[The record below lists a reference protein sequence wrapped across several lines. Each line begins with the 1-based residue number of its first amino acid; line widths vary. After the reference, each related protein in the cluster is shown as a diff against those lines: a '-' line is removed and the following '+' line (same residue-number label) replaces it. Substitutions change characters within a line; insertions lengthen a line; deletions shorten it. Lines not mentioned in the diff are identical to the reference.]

1 MKIWK
6 GIILLLLLVCSCR
19 QEEEYVADLP
29 TQEYLEG
36 ATAEI
41 SFSLQGG
48 ELATKALGE
57 GGELQNLYLAV
68 FGKNG
73 YLKEYVQAT
82 PVGPTEYEYTTQKI
96 DTEGNVVKDDEGNP
110 VLINHRVNSYTFT
123 ARLSLTESKRFVHL
137 IGNGPS
143 TLSFGWDSDVMANL
157 CCAAGTMGYWQILE
171 LPNGI
176 RAKRYLDPEG
186 PSSYVDE
193 NGQTVTKGDYID
205 NGGNKVTSK
214 DEYVPD
220 ESTLAAFKGPDVDGD
235 GKGDGIA
242 LIRNW
247 AKIEIQAEE
256 DSHFTPVSFAVVSA
270 PQYGTYA
277 PYFSKAGKGSFITD
291 YQDKSFLDLE
301 EEGYFGNLPA
311 DTPLSEKI
319 PEFTPVKK
327 ENGATNAVY
336 LYERPAPSAN
346 LGPSFVI
353 VYGYFDDP
361 EKGDGSGDSGN
372 YYYRVDLMETMPV
385 YDEDKETIKDWNS
398 SYYPIYRNFKYT
410 INIKKILSRGQDTPE
425 KAVTSAGSAD
435 VSADVT
441 TSSLQEISDGIGRLH
456 LSWMSYTH
464 ISEEA
469 DKDIDDL
476 FVYFSNNGKA
486 APGDIKVE
494 LLAAEDGGDDIIEKE
509 SLSLGEPQ
517 DYEGSAGWCPIHF
530 TIKAYTGRVAR
541 TQVIRVSGR
550 HATGRLYR
558 DVYITVQP
566 IQPLK
571 VECSS
576 PIIARVKNTRQVI
589 NFMIPDGLVSSM
601 FPLDFTLEA
610 EDMTLTPDQD
620 VPDNNLPVISGKSIS
635 NHEAYQGKQAF
646 QFRRTLSW
654 EEYRSLSQTRDANSR
669 VWRTVPCV
677 FRTNRNV
684 SATTV
689 WVYNKYFD
697 KGSVSFVHFDMKR
710 FNNLTFNEAIPFK
723 EGEPMSIS
731 FVLEQDEGRVY
742 PEDYPTIVIRAVG
755 LRRDMEKSPDILSGD
770 DDTYLYKPKVSD
782 PNVTLHFYTSAEG
795 GNISID
801 LAADEYDDGHLEPCH
816 FSHVGFVD
824 ALPLKSGNNKYSNVL
839 RGYINTQANKTVIF
853 AYRDDPLQPN
863 APVTVTT
870 KLGNTSNPGLAN
882 YGKNTPAFPW
892 TPIGPVRPNADPL
905 YHEIEFQTISTA
917 SFANI
922 ELTLS
927 APGYVTET
935 ITAGRWNSV
944 KNPNDVMNIMKV
956 DTPKN
961 IIPDGSTAGTLSGYW
976 KSVYQCGI
984 SFSPAVSVSGNYWEL
999 SSGSSYEL
1007 TLNNTANVEE
1017 LNQDKESSPLFLA
1030 RLSFEYK
1037 GGVDYVPDS
1046 FSPSMSSDDVTP
1058 YLGDKGQYIWNISG
1072 KQNSGTLTL
1081 TAPLD
1086 HSIIIKNM
1094 LVVDARNI
1102 VFYWNGEKE
1111 E

>member
-1 MKIWK
+1 MRLWR
-6 GIILLLLLVCSCR
+6 GFILLLLLVCSCR

-29 TQEYLEG
+29 TQEYPEG
-36 ATAEI
+36 ATVEV
-41 SFSLQGG
+41 SFSLRGE
-48 ELATKALGE
+48 ELATKTLGE
-57 GGELQNLYLAV
+57 GGTLDNLYLAV

-73 YLKEYVQAT
+73 YLKEYVKAT
-82 PVGPTEYEYTTQKI
+82 LVGPEDFTYQTQKI
-96 DTEGNVVKDDEGNP
+96 DASGKPVEDEEGNP
-110 VLINHRVNSYTFT
+110 VLVDHTVNRYAFK
-123 ARLSLTESKRFVHL
+123 ARLSLTESKRIIHL

-143 TLSFGWDSDVMANL
+143 TLSFGWDTDVMANL
-157 CCAAGTMGYWQILE
+157 CCKPGEMGYWQILE
-171 LPNGI
+171 LDNGI
-176 RAKRYLDPEG
+176 RAKRYLEG
-186 PSSYVDE
+186 PDYIDE
-193 NGQTVTKGDYID
+193 HEQKVTKGDYID
-205 NGGNKVTSK
+205 NDGNKVTTK
-214 DEYVPD
+214 NGYVPD
-220 ESTLAAFKGPDVDGD
+220 ESTLNAFSGPDGE
-235 GKGDGIA
+235 GLA

-247 AKIEIQAEE
+247 AKIELVAEE
-256 DSHFTPVSFAVVSA
+256 DSNFEPVSFAVVSV
-270 PQYGTYA
+270 PEVGTYA
-277 PYFSKAGKGSFITD
+277 PYFSKAGTGTFIKD

-301 EEGYFGNLPA
+301 EYGYLGNLPA
-311 DTPLSEKI
+311 NTSFSDEI
-319 PEFTPVKK
+319 PAFTPVKK
-327 ENGATNAVY
+327 EDGSNGAVY

-346 LGPSFVI
+346 LKPSFVI

-435 VSADVT
+435 VSADIT

-469 DKDIDDL
+469 DKKINDL
-476 FVYFSNNGKA
+476 FVYFSKNGAA
-486 APGDIKVE
+486 APDAIKVE
-494 LLAAEDGGDDIIEKE
+494 LLPTEDGGDDIIENLE
-509 SLSLGEPQ
+509 LGKPQ
-517 DYEGSAGWCPIHF
+517 EYEGSAGWRPIHF

-558 DVYITVQP
+558 DVYVTVQP

-576 PIIARVKNTRQVI
+576 PIIARVKDTPQVV

-601 FPLDFTLEA
+601 FPLEFTLEA

-620 VPDNNLPVISGKSIS
+620 VPDNNLPVVSGISIS
-635 NHEAYQGKQAF
+635 DNAKYIGKQAF
-646 QFRRTLSW
+646 QFLYTLSW
-654 EEYRSLSQTRDANSR
+654 EKYRSLPQTRDADSK
-669 VWRTVPCV
+669 VWRTASCF

-801 LAADEYDDGHLEPCH
+801 LAADEYDDGHLEPCR

-824 ALPLKSGNNKYSNVL
+824 AFPLASGNNKYSNVV
-839 RGYINTQANKTVIF
+839 RGNLNVLANKTVIF
-853 AYRDDPLQPN
+853 GYRDDPLKPN
-863 APVTVTT
+863 TPVTVTSR
-870 KLGNTSNPGLAN
+870 LGDTANPGLAN
-882 YGKNTPAFPW
+882 YGNKTPSWPW
-892 TPIGPVRPNADPL
+892 TPTGGVRTNADPL
-905 YHEIEFQTISTA
+905 YHEIEFQTIASPSTA
-917 SFANI
+917 AVHV
-922 ELTLS
+922 TLS
-927 APGYVTET
+927 SPGYVTET
-935 ITAGRWNSV
+935 ITAGRWTGS
-944 KNPNDVMNIMKV
+944 KDPNNCMNVMTSDKCKLETVYNNDWITGYWQASYSCDVS
-956 DTPKN
+956 
-961 IIPDGSTAGTLSGYW
+961 IPDGVTVSNNVWIMPANGTYEFT
-976 KSVYQCGI
+976 
-984 SFSPAVSVSGNYWEL
+984 FSNRS
-999 SSGSSYEL
+999 
-1007 TLNNTANVEE
+1007 NVEE
-1017 LNQDKESSPLFLA
+1017 LGQNPETSPLFIV
-1030 RLSFEYK
+1030 RLGFVSDK
-1037 GGVDYVPDS
+1037 GIDYVPDS
-1046 FSPSMSSDDVTP
+1046 ITPSVGEVEP
-1058 YLGDKGQYIWNISG
+1058 YLGNKNQYIWRIPGYLNEATI
-1072 KQNSGTLTL
+1072 TL

-1086 HSIIIKNM
+1086 RGIRISSLI
-1094 LVVDARNI
+1094 VGDARDI
-1102 VFYWNGEKE
+1102 KFY
-1111 E
+1111 